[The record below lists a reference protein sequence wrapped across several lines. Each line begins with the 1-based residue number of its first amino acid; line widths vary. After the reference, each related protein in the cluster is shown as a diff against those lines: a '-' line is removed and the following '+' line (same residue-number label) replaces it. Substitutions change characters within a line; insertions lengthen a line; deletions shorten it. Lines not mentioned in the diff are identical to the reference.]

1 MCGCKRSFGSF
12 AVPLSPFKA
21 RYSNEELNAQKPE
34 VQPLEQDFRARP
46 IRELLAA
53 GSDLAGKVFSLT
65 NEIHPIFREK
75 NICACENASISSC
88 CSPYLAANPHK
99 LADEKKAPT
108 IAAPYPSQNP
118 FVRVILQLATRLLT
132 HDDSLPFWAGILDC
146 ARGPRQEVARFHV
159 HPRKR
164 LSAAR
169 RAETLDQL
177 NKFADEVRIHFRE
190 FEKDGVVG
198 EAADGFAMSL
208 FVEEGDLDF
217 DPATVSYKTCD
228 HVSAGRFTSCDC
240 PKGPVYAFR
249 DGKPV
254 IEDSR
259 FQHIFMN
266 TTKIKGF
273 NAKTHPTAW
282 QRWSIWDLQHSIFH
296 TASVLCHEFAHA
308 FLDFQ
313 LGRDAF
319 MNDESLAETGYSWE
333 NFIFGGALHIEAY
346 DEHSSLSIMPWPN
359 LQQFESF
366 MAISARM
373 SIRYFG
379 QLEYSRHLA
388 VQPCQYGEFLHQKF
402 WDEEKPDKVFKKMW
416 LKPYLEAP
424 QHETE
429 FTYFNSGHEAPIQ
442 VSAKKRRLS
451 NAAMDRA
458 RAYASKLRRSERMA
472 RADRWHRCREILLER
487 KADFHD
493 RAKDRLNALWT
504 SCTPAIGEKMFRQ

>member
-1 MCGCKRSFGSF
+1 MKEVFVPLFPDLKPCTLLRVYSPQLQSRRPSDQYYYDPLHTHIVHLISMCGCKRSFGNF

-34 VQPLEQDFRARP
+34 VQPVEQDFRAR
-46 IRELLAA
+46 
-53 GSDLAGKVFSLT
+53 
-65 NEIHPIFREK
+65 
-75 NICACENASISSC
+75 
-88 CSPYLAANPHK
+88 
-99 LADEKKAPT
+99 
-108 IAAPYPSQNP
+108 
-118 FVRVILQLATRLLT
+118 
-132 HDDSLPFWAGILDC
+132 
-146 ARGPRQEVARFHV
+146 
-159 HPRKR
+159 
-164 LSAAR
+164 
-169 RAETLDQL
+169 
-177 NKFADEVRIHFRE
+177 
-190 FEKDGVVG
+190 
-198 EAADGFAMSL
+198 
-208 FVEEGDLDF
+208 
-217 DPATVSYKTCD
+217 
-228 HVSAGRFTSCDC
+228 
-240 PKGPVYAFR
+240 
-249 DGKPV
+249 
-254 IEDSR
+254 
-259 FQHIFMN
+259 
-266 TTKIKGF
+266 
-273 NAKTHPTAW
+273 
-282 QRWSIWDLQHSIFH
+282 
-296 TASVLCHEFAHA
+296 
-308 FLDFQ
+308 
-313 LGRDAF
+313 GRDAF

-429 FTYFNSGHEAPIQ
+429 FTYFNSGHEAPIE

-487 KADFHD
+487 KSDFHD